1 MIDDDSSGVDGCER
15 DSLPSI
21 ASGCGMY
28 DLADTEL
35 IYRFDRF
42 AILEDYLDG
51 LLTLHFAPE
60 LVLQAGNHLL
70 SGRIDDIAAR

>member
-1 MIDDDSSGVDGCER
+1 
-15 DSLPSI
+15 
-21 ASGCGMY
+21 MY